1 MRRERTVICDLNK
14 VVPDE
19 SALLTLAN
27 GEQIGEYL
35 RAMISCPAGATSRA
49 ILTS

>member
-1 MRRERTVICDLNK
+1 MRRERTVICDFNE
-14 VVPDE
+14 VVPGE
-19 SALLTLAN
+19 NALLPLAN
-27 GEQIGEYL
+27 AEQIGEYL